1 MASDEIFTK
10 IEAGDFA
17 EVKRLIEEN
26 PEMINKKNDKYPHY
40 TPLQFAAEC
49 GNKEIV
55 ELLLEYGAD
64 INAVDNDGWTPLHRA
79 AINGF
84 C

>member
-26 PEMINKKNDKYPHY
+26 PERVNMKDDGFPYY
-40 TPLQFAAEC
+40 TPLLVAAEC

-64 INAVDNDGWTPLHRA
+64 INAVTNKGGTPLL
-79 AINGF
+79 
-84 C
+84 